1 MFKNRTPL
9 DLADRARQ
17 LADKR
22 DKQAVS
28 DGLAW
33 REQHLRAAAANY
45 RALADELEHQTLRL
59 HSLREELGAANAARE
74 MARELANH
82 GKT

>member
-1 MFKNRTPL
+1 MVKNRTPL
-9 DLADRARQ
+9 ELADRARQ

-22 DKQAVS
+22 ERQAVS

-33 REQHLRAAAANY
+33 REQHLKATAANY
-45 RALADELEHQTLRL
+45 RALADELEHQMPRL
-59 HSLREELGAANAARE
+59 QSLRDELGTVNAARE
-74 MARELANH
+74 MARELANY

>member
-1 MFKNRTPL
+1 MVKNRTPL
-9 DLADRARQ
+9 ELADRARQ

-22 DKQAVS
+22 DRQAVS

-45 RALADELEHQTLRL
+45 RALAEELEHQMPRL
-59 HSLREELGAANAARE
+59 QSLREELGTANAARE
-74 MARELANH
+74 MARELANY